1 MNYKGSL
8 QYLDNFSNYEKKAHE
23 LKSRFSLSQIR
34 ALMRKLDHPEK
45 KFPAIH
51 VAGTVGKGSVCH
63 ILEAALTEAGFK
75 TGLYTS
81 PHLID
86 IRERIRLN
94 GRMIRKPAFTAS
106 VDRIKIVAGEE
117 YDRYTYFE
125 ILTAAA
131 FLFFADSEVDIAI
144 IETGL
149 GGRLDATN
157 VVPPF
162 ISIITQIG
170 WDHQHVLGNTLSKI
184 TAEKA
189 GIIKRGANVVS
200 APQRPQAKA
209 VIEKTCL
216 NKQVNLFP
224 VGVNEIIETDVY
236 VPQKYKVNLD
246 YADTFELELP
256 LEGNFQKQNLAV
268 AMKTIEIL
276 SGKGFQVGP
285 ESIINGVEK
294 MCFPGRMERIPMQKG
309 QGEYLL
315 DGAHNQT
322 AANALAC
329 HIISAKHEK
338 QNIILIVGMMKDKD
352 APSVLRELSR
362 ITETVITCGLP
373 YERAFK
379 AGTLSEIAKCYFSA
393 AYEADTMKD
402 ALEMGRKIL
411 KNGDLLCVTG
421 SLYAVAEAK
430 KLIQRA

>member
-1 MNYKGSL
+1 MNYKESL

-23 LKSRFSLSQIR
+23 LKARFSLSQIR

-45 KFPAIH
+45 KYPAIH

-94 GRMIRKPAFTAS
+94 GRMIRKPAFAAS

-117 YDRYTYFE
+117 YARYTYFE

-184 TAEKA
+184 AAEKA
-189 GIIKRGANVVS
+189 GIIKRGTNVVS

-216 NKQVNLFP
+216 NKRANLFP
-224 VGVNEIIETDVY
+224 VGMNEIIETDVY
-236 VPQKYKVNLD
+236 VPQKYKVNLN

-276 SGKGFQVGP
+276 SGKGFQVRP
-285 ESIINGVEK
+285 ESIVNGVEK
-294 MCFPGRMERIPMQKG
+294 MCFPGRMERIPMQKR
-309 QGEYLL
+309 QGGYLL

-322 AANALAC
+322 AAHALAC
-329 HIISAKHEK
+329 HLIREKHEK
-338 QNIILIVGMMKDKD
+338 RNIILIIGMMKDKD
-352 APSVLRELSR
+352 APSVLRELSQ

-373 YERAFK
+373 YDRAYN
-379 AGTLSEIAKCYFSA
+379 AGTLNEIAKCFFSA

-402 ALEMGRKIL
+402 ALEMGRKML
-411 KNGDLLCVTG
+411 KDGDLLCVTG

-430 KLIQRA
+430 KLLQNA